1 MLFFRISKPK
11 SDDNDVNLIADETED
26 IYPETETLSCLA
38 NSVQHQHLLKH
49 PVIVLFLMIKWKHL
63 NFAYTLNL
71 LFYLTFVTFITA
83 YIYFVYDSDMPTNC
97 QENVQVFFNWK
108 SRCIAR
114 GDLPRSV
121 GSHWEHTPQLQWAAV
136 FRLEKKVIIL
146 SAMEYT
152 NMSFVVILFAQ
163 NT

>member
-1 MLFFRISKPK
+1 MGLNFFLDINHTKCGSIYYNISTMLFFRISKPK

-71 LFYLTFVTFITA
+71 LFYLTFVTFITT

-97 QENVQVFFNWK
+97 QENVQVF
-108 SRCIAR
+108 
-114 GDLPRSV
+114 L
-121 GSHWEHTPQLQWAAV
+121 
-136 FRLEKKVIIL
+136 
-146 SAMEYT
+146 
-152 NMSFVVILFAQ
+152 
-163 NT
+163 